1 MINNK
6 FIYIVLFFVIEVVS
20 FLIYYNFIDFKNIL
34 EFQKLFLE
42 IFILFIWLLSWKLI
56 YETINYIKENRVKNV
71 DDICKKLLE
80 YDNIINDIMQKAPN
94 IKVKTDFDIA
104 KAIVL
109 LHTMEKIVE
118 ISSNN
123 DNKIILNSILNESC
137 KIKINF

>member
-104 KAIVL
+104 KAI
-109 LHTMEKIVE
+109 
-118 ISSNN
+118 
-123 DNKIILNSILNESC
+123 
-137 KIKINF
+137 